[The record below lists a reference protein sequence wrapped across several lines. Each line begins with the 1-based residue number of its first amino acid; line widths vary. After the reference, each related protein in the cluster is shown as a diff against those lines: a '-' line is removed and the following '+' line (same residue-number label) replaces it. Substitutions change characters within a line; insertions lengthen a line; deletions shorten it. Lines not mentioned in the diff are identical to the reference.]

1 MNGYEEDILPR
12 ITMYSRGSME
22 EILMAYEDTIKL
34 YSDIPD
40 FFPWALRH
48 LPKSKRL
55 SKAKNT

>member
-1 MNGYEEDILPR
+1 
-12 ITMYSRGSME
+12 MYSRGSME

-48 LPKSKRL
+48 LTKSKRL